1 MTAAVAGI
9 SIVGFP
15 IIGFSISPLANKAT
29 MATPAAAS
37 SAQSDEDRYFS
48 TNPPPKDL
56 ERHMALVDAFVDKHA
71 KANRRVVL
79 VTSGGT
85 TVRTPQLPSMI
96 ARF

>member
-1 MTAAVAGI
+1 MTAVAADF
-9 SIVGFP
+9 SIAGFP
-15 IIGFSISPLANKAT
+15 IAGFSNPLFKSRAT

-37 SAQSDEDRYFS
+37 SAQSDEDRYFN

-85 TVRTPQLPSMI
+85 TVSSI
-96 ARF
+96 